1 MRVTVNAHNTRRP
14 MRWSL
19 DVTPVQRIVHP
30 GNGLDVAKGQL
41 MGFLRFTPTGDD
53 PRDPPPNS

>member
-19 DVTPVQRIVHP
+19 DVTPVQHIVHP
-30 GNGLDVAKGQL
+30 GYGLDVAEGQL
-41 MGFLRFTPTGDD
+41 MGFLRFTKTGDD
-53 PRDPPPNS
+53 ARDPPPNS

>member
-30 GNGLDVAKGQL
+30 GYGLDVAEGQL
-41 MGFLRFTPTGDD
+41 MGFL
-53 PRDPPPNS
+53 

>member
-14 MRWSL
+14 MRRSL

-30 GNGLDVAKGQL
+30 GYGLDVAKGQL
-41 MGFLRFTPTGDD
+41 MGFLRFTRTGLNA
-53 PRDPPPNS
+53 RDLPPNS